1 MMPNVMMLSFWRN
14 DVGRHLTERAAHLL
28 DKTYPGLEYVW
39 VVGDSTDSTYEALE
53 GVCANHP
60 SGDQVDIYD
69 IGPTPT
75 MVTDPNPRLR
85 AFSRAA
91 QRGLDS
97 VWGDIETV
105 VIHESDI
112 ESPPDVVEQL
122 LATDGDVVGARPML
136 GDSARFYDT
145 WAYRGLDG
153 GHFRNDPPYHSDY
166 RDDAPFEV
174 ASVGTVWRFPA
185 AAVRNGLACTQFGAV
200 ELCRGLRQQGYRIWC
215 DPRILVVQP
224 LALFTSQPFPVE
236 VA

>member
-1 MMPNVMMLSFWRN
+1 MLSFWRT
-14 DVGRHLTERAAHLL
+14 DVGRDLTARAAHLL
-28 DKTYPGLEYVW
+28 GKSYPGLEWVW
-39 VVGDSTDSTYEALE
+39 VVGDSTDSTYEALD

-112 ESPPDVVEQL
+112 ESPPDLVEQL
-122 LATDGDVVGARPML
+122 LAVDGDVVGAWPVLESR
-136 GDSARFYDT
+136 AVFYDT

-153 GHFRNDPPYHSDY
+153 EHFTNGYPWHRDY
-166 RDDAPFEV
+166 REDAPFEV
-174 ASVGTVWRFPA
+174 QSVGTVWRFPA
-185 AAVRNGLACTQFGAV
+185 AAVRRGLACTQFGAV

-215 DPRILVVQP
+215 DPRLIVVQP
-224 LALFTSQPFPVE
+224 RALWTPQPFPVE